1 MSLRLKELR
10 EHNNLTQRDIANLL
24 KITYQQYQKYE
35 YNKQEIMLK
44 YLIELAKY
52 YNTSTDYILGITDEK
67 KPYQKI

>member
-10 EHNNLTQRDIANLL
+10 EHNNLSQRDIANVL

-44 YLIELAKY
+44 YLIQLAEY
-52 YNTSTDYILGITDEK
+52 YNTSTDYILGITNEK
-67 KPYQKI
+67 EPYHKI